1 MSVTFLLAADE
12 RAIDCALTRPLPTDD
27 AVAALEL
34 HGPIL
39 ELGAGEGVWGAL
51 LRTRGLTTCMC
62 YDPAPSRSA
71 MTEVLQGDH
80 TIICRHASDHTL
92 LLVRGGAHDE
102 LAALQSYANA
112 GGGMVAHVG
121 SLDVAASGSSGFAAE
136 LTGGFERHVSVVL
149 PGGNDQLTFW
159 SRKQPAASSAYGVLD
174 VRLELVDL
182 EGPDW
187 AAPPDP
193 KAAQRGP
200 FTPEI
205 GSSLDDVIAQGLSS
219 LKGTEFDDGSF

>member
-1 MSVTFLLAADE
+1 MLQKGQVPGFEVEAPGLN
-12 RAIDCALTRPLPTDD
+12 PN
-27 AVAALEL
+27 VAA
-34 HGPIL
+34 
-39 ELGAGEGVWGAL
+39 AL
-51 LRTRGLTTCMC
+51 
-62 YDPAPSRSA
+62 DPATGSR
-71 MTEVLQGDH
+71 L
-80 TIICRHASDHTL
+80 
-92 LLVRGGAHDE
+92 
-102 LAALQSYANA
+102 
-112 GGGMVAHVG
+112 
-121 SLDVAASGSSGFAAE
+121 
-136 LTGGFERHVSVVL
+136 VL